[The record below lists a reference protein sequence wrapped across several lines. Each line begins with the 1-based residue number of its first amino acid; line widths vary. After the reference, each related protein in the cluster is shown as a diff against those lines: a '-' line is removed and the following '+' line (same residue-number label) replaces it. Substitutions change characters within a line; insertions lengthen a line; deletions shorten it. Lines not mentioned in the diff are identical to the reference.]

1 MTGPD
6 AARCRP
12 HILLMGVSGTG
23 KTAVGAELATVIG
36 AVFLDADELHPAA
49 NVQKMSAGEALGD
62 ADRGPWLDAV
72 GRELATATA
81 YGRILVV
88 ACSALKRSYRDRLR
102 RAAPG
107 LRIVWLTGATA
118 LIRERLTARTG
129 HFMPAS
135 LLDSQ
140 FATLEPPTSNEDPL
154 VVDVSPS
161 VEEVSASIAA
171 RLGGDHRG

>member
-6 AARCRP
+6 AARCQP

-23 KTAVGAELATVIG
+23 KTAVGAELAAVIG
-36 AVFLDADELHPAA
+36 AVFLDADDLHPAA
-49 NVQKMSAGEALGD
+49 NVRKMAAGEALGD

-72 GRELATATA
+72 GRELAIATA
-81 YGRILVV
+81 CGRILVV

-140 FATLEPPTSNEDPL
+140 FATLEPPTADEDPL